1 MSDQPRMV
9 PDWPAN
15 PFPNPGGISEGPA
28 AWPVDPFDVRTTGPT
43 EPLTRAEPA
52 APPPRQAGRGS
63 SDLSFMARGGVVNIA
78 SVAASVLL
86 NFALTLI
93 VTRGFGT
100 AVAGV
105 FFEIVGLFQIISN
118 AAELGADAGF
128 LRFIP
133 RYRAL
138 NRTQDVRRVLHVGIW
153 PALVGG
159 ALIGWAMYAFAP
171 QLGSLFFQTNGR
183 ADPLA
188 VRFIK
193 LLAPLVP
200 LAGVSSVLMSA
211 SRGFGA
217 MLPTAV
223 IENAGKSLLRFLAA
237 LAVVVL
243 GLKTFALGVG
253 WAFPIVIG
261 LWIVAV
267 WTHRLLRRA
276 ERRDRYSRR
285 DTRRYRDLASEFW
298 RFSAPRGLVGALTT
312 TQLWLDTLLV
322 GGLLST
328 SEAAIYTVSTRFIAV
343 SVLVI
348 AALNIVIAPQISALM
363 SMGEKRRAEGVYHTA
378 TEWIILSSYPPTF
391 ALATFAPLLLSF
403 FGPQYVQG
411 QTVLMGLSLG
421 ALFYLST
428 GPLVTVLVMG
438 GKSGW
443 SLFNQVASLGT
454 NIVLNLILIP
464 RMGING
470 AALAW
475 ALTGVVG
482 QGTALIEVKLFLG
495 LSPYH
500 RRAFLAALGTGVIYG
515 LGGLLTRLL
524 FGASWP
530 AFVGYLAVASGVYA
544 AFLWRFRGMFRL
556 GELKR
561 ALRDRGSERR
571 GTLQPS

>member
-1 MSDQPRMV
+1 MSDQPRV
-9 PDWPAN
+9 APDWPAN
-15 PFPNPGGISEGPA
+15 PFPNPGGLAEGPA
-28 AWPVDPFDVRTTGPT
+28 AWPFDPFEVRTTGPT
-43 EPLTRAEPA
+43 QPLPQTEAATRPA
-52 APPPRQAGRGS
+52 RRTDRP
-63 SDLSFMARGGVVNIA
+63 SDLSFMARGGVVNLA

-86 NFALTLI
+86 NFGLTLI
-93 VTRGFGT
+93 VARGFGT

-105 FFEIVGLFQIISN
+105 FFEIIGLFQIISN

-133 RYRAL
+133 RFRAQH
-138 NRTQDVRRVLHVGIW
+138 RTQDVRRVLHVGLW

-159 ALIGWAMYAFAP
+159 ALIGWAMWAFAP
-171 QLGSLFFQTNGR
+171 QLGSLFFQTNGH

-188 VRFIK
+188 IRFIR

-217 MLPTAV
+217 MLPTAL
-223 IENAGKSLLRFLAA
+223 IENAGKSLARAAAA

-253 WAFPIVIG
+253 WAFPIAIG
-261 LWIVAV
+261 LWIITV
-267 WTHRLLRRA
+267 WTYRLLKRA

-285 DTRRYRDLASEFW
+285 DTRKYRDLAAEFW

-328 SEAAIYTVSTRFIAV
+328 SEAAIYTVSTRFIAI

-348 AALNIVIAPQISALM
+348 AALNIVIAPQISALLT
-363 SMGEKRRAEGVYHTA
+363 MGEKRRAEAVYHTA
-378 TEWIILSSYPPTF
+378 TEWIILSSFPPTF
-391 ALATFAPLLLSF
+391 ALATFAPLLLSL

-443 SLFNQVASLGT
+443 SLFNQVASLAT
-454 NIVLNLILIP
+454 NIVLNLVLIP

-482 QGTALIEVKLFLG
+482 QGTALVEIKVFLG

-515 LGGLLTRLL
+515 LGGLVARWL
-524 FGASWP
+524 FGATIWS
-530 AFVGYLAVASGVYA
+530 FVGYLAVATLLYLG
-544 AFLWRFRGMFRL
+544 FLWRFRGVFRL

-561 ALRDRGSERR
+561 AVRDRGGERR
-571 GTLQPS
+571 GTLQPG